1 MKNIFIVFL
10 IIGLLLITG
19 CGGNAQEN
27 DENAQAQIETSAT
40 DVPATDIVPTNTA
53 ASIVEPTLPP
63 TLEATAEPTATR
75 VPTLPWTTFTGG
87 NIKAPILL
95 YYSIGLNDDGLAD
108 FYHVTI
114 EEFDKQMQTLAMHG
128 FEAVTIDQLVDV
140 IWRGGSIPEKPVV
153 ITFDYGNSSV
163 YEKAFPIM
171 KKYGFVGSV
180 YYVASWFGLE
190 TSMTTPQ
197 ILELM
202 DAGWSL
208 GSMSYT
214 HRSMVAAYLEL
225 QYEMRMSKLRLE
237 ELFSVNVN
245 TFAYPYGEM
254 NEYVGG
260 KVGDYGYTGAVGL
273 GESIYQGLFNVY
285 YLSRIEVHGF
295 MPITDFLKIFDQ

>member
-1 MKNIFIVFL
+1 MRNKIIIFL
-10 IIGLLLITG
+10 IIGLIIVTG
-19 CGGNAQEN
+19 CGGNAEKN
-27 DENAQAQIETSAT
+27 DETTQAQVEATAT
-40 DVPATDIVPTNTA
+40 DVPLPEIVPTNTTTL
-53 ASIVEPTLPP
+53 IEEPTITP

-87 NIKAPILL
+87 SIKAPILL

-114 EEFDKQMQTLAMHG
+114 ENFEKQMQTLSMHG
-128 FEAVTIDQLVDV
+128 YETVTTDQLVDV
-140 IWRGGSIPEKPVV
+140 IWSGGSIPERPVV

-163 YEKAFPIM
+163 YEEAFPIM
-171 KKYGFVGSV
+171 EKYGFVGSV

-190 TSMTTPQ
+190 ESMTTPQ
-197 ILELM
+197 ILELT

-214 HRSMVAAYLEL
+214 HRSMVTAYLEL

-237 ELFSVNVN
+237 ELFGVDVN

-260 KVGDYGYTGAVGL
+260 KVGGYGYTGAVGL

-295 MPITDFLKIFDQ
+295 MPINDFLKIFDQ